1 MNTKLDRGITFAA
14 VGILLAFFL
23 PWVRVGESGVSG
35 YELGKSGAYINWA
48 WIVPLLAG
56 LAIAIVYLGGNQR
69 PFGAL
74 AALAPIFAFLFGL
87 IRVGS
92 PMLDTLLIGAHVTLF
107 LALMLLACSLLDSRR
122 SQIIATVALISAAG
136 VLVLIVETGPMWT
149 FLNENRNYF
158 LSGVLMTLNI
168 SFWAALISFVVG
180 LVIALLR
187 VTPSGGLKVA
197 ATAFTEF
204 FRNTPLLVQV
214 MVFYFGLP
222 KLGVSLRMNLFGF
235 EVSDAFAAGT
245 LGLGLYTGAYVA
257 EALRAGLLSIPKGQS
272 EAARSLGLSLMQT
285 LTLVVLPQAVRL
297 VLPPLGNLYSAM
309 LKNSA
314 ILSYIGVADLMYQAD
329 YVNNR
334 TFRTFEV
341 LTIVVL
347 FYLALTLPM
356 GWLVHWLEQKFNPLR
371 AKTLRLRGA
380 RV

>member
-1 MNTKLDRGITFAA
+1 MKPKLDRGITFAA
-14 VGILLAFFL
+14 IGILVAFFL
-23 PWVRVGESGVSG
+23 PWFKVGPDGVSG
-35 YELGKSGAYINWA
+35 FDLGRTGPYINWA
-48 WIVPLLAG
+48 WLVPLLAG
-56 LAIAIVYLGGNQR
+56 LTLGIVYLGVSQKTFAPIAG
-69 PFGAL
+69 
-74 AALAPIFAFLFGL
+74 LAPAFAFTYGMLRFGN
-87 IRVGS
+87 
-92 PMLDTLLIGAHVTLF
+92 MFLDSLLIGAYLTLF
-107 LALMLLACSLLDSRR
+107 LALMLLACSVVETREQQIVVTASLLG
-122 SQIIATVALISAAG
+122 AAALLIVG
-136 VLVLIVETGPMWT
+136 VLAHGTLA
-149 FLNENRNYF
+149 FLAENKGFF
-158 LSGVLMTLNI
+158 LRGLLMTLNI

-222 KLGVSLRMNLFGF
+222 KLGINLRLNLFGI

-257 EALRAGLLSIPKGQS
+257 EALRAGLLSIPRGQS

-285 LTLVVLPQAVRL
+285 LTLIVLPQAVRL

-341 LTIVVL
+341 LTVVVL

-371 AKTLRLRGA
+371 ARTLRLRGA